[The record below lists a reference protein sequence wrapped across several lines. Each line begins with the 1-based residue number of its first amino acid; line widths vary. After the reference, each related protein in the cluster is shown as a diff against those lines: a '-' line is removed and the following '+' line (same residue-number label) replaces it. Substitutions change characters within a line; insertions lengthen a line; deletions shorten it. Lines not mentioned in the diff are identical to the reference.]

1 MHFGLLG
8 IFQNY
13 RGEMNDADLVQGEMA
28 LAKLADRVGFDS
40 YWAVEHHFFDYS
52 MCPDNLQWLAQVAG
66 VTERI
71 LLGTGAVIMP
81 WNDPYRVAAK
91 MALLDQQS
99 GGRALLGFGRGLS
112 KREYA
117 GFNMPMDE
125 ARGRFDQGTALV
137 LEALNKGFFE
147 ADTEFFSRPK
157 IELRPRP
164 TRGFQDRVYS
174 IGVSPD
180 SALQAAV
187 IGAQLM
193 CLAQQPWEVFRE
205 SALKPYQAKWSSLRE
220 TTPPVPLCGQLMFCD
235 EDGDRARELGN
246 KFVKEY
252 FFTVVEHYEI
262 AGAHFK
268 DTKGYEH
275 YGNAAD
281 AISGMGLD
289 KMADMY
295 ASVNL
300 YGTPDEIVEQ
310 LKRQKEILGV
320 DHDVLVMPKYG
331 SMSQAQAVS
340 SATLFAE
347 RVIPQF
353 S

>member
-13 RGEMNDADLVQGEMA
+13 RGESNDADIVQGEMA
-28 LAKLADRVGFDS
+28 LAKLADGLGFDS

-66 VTERI
+66 ETERI
-71 LLGTGAVIMP
+71 QLGTGAVIMP

-112 KREYA
+112 KKEYA
-117 GFNMPMDE
+117 GFSLPMDE
-125 ARGRFDQGTALV
+125 ARGRFDQGTELV
-137 LEALNKGFFE
+137 LQALNKGFFE

-164 TRGFQDRVYS
+164 TRGFEDRVYA

-180 SALQAAV
+180 SAVQAAV
-187 IGAQLM
+187 LGAQLM
-193 CLAQQPWEVFRE
+193 VLAQQPWEVFRE
-205 SALKPYQAKWSSLRE
+205 VAYKPYLDKWSSLRE
-220 TTPPVPLCGQLMFCD
+220 TPPPPPLCGQLMYCD
-235 EDGDRARELGN
+235 EDGDRAREIGE

-262 AGAHFK
+262 AGEHFK
-268 DTKGYEH
+268 NTAGYEY
-275 YGNAAD
+275 YGNAAE
-281 AISGMGLD
+281 AITAMGLD
-289 KMADMY
+289 KMAEMY
-295 ASVNL
+295 ASVNIF
-300 YGTPDEIVEQ
+300 GTPEEITEQ
-310 LKRQKEILGV
+310 LANQKEILDV
-320 DHDVLVMPKYG
+320 DHDVLVMAKYG
-331 SMSQAQAVS
+331 SMSQAQAEK
-340 SATLFAE
+340 SASLFAE
-347 RVIPQF
+347 RVIPNF
-353 S
+353 

>member
-1 MHFGLLG
+1 MHFGVLG

-13 RGEMNDADLVQGEMA
+13 RGESNDADIVQGELA
-28 LAKLADRVGFDS
+28 LAKLADATGFDS

-71 LLGTGAVIMP
+71 QLGTGAVIMP

-112 KREYA
+112 RREYA
-117 GFNMPMDE
+117 GFDLPMDE

-137 LEALNKGFFE
+137 LEALSKGFFE
-147 ADTEFFSRPK
+147 ADTEFFKRPR
-157 IELRPRP
+157 IDLRPRP
-164 TRGFQDRVYS
+164 TRGFEDRVYS

-187 IGAQLM
+187 LGAQLM

-205 SALKPYQAKWSSLRE
+205 VALTPYQEKWSSLRE
-220 TTPPVPLCGQLMFCD
+220 TPPPPPLCGQLMYCD
-235 EDGDRARELGN
+235 EDGDRARELGA

-262 AGAHFK
+262 AGEHFK
-268 DTKGYEH
+268 DTQGYEH
-275 YGNAAD
+275 YGNAAE
-281 AISGMGLD
+281 AISAMGLD
-289 KMADMY
+289 TMAEMY

-300 YGTPDEIVEQ
+300 YGTPEEIVGQ
-310 LKRQKEILGV
+310 LRQQKEILGV

-331 SMSQAQAVS
+331 SMTQTQAER
-340 SATLFAE
+340 SARLYAE
-347 RVIPQF
+347 RVIPAF
-353 S
+353 R

>member
-13 RGEMNDADLVQGEMA
+13 RGESNDADIVAGEMA
-28 LAKLADRVGFDS
+28 LAKLADARGFDS

-66 VTERI
+66 ETERVQ
-71 LLGTGAVIMP
+71 LGTGAVIMP

-117 GFNMPMDE
+117 GFDLPMDE
-125 ARGRFDQGTALV
+125 ARGRFDQGTSLV

-147 ADTEFFSRPK
+147 ADTEFFRRPR

-164 TRGFQDRVYS
+164 TRGFEDRVFA

-187 IGAQLM
+187 LGAQLM

-205 SALKPYQAKWSSLRE
+205 VALQPYQEKWRSLRE
-220 TTPPVPLCGQLMFCD
+220 TPPPVPLCGQLMYCH
-235 EDGDRARELGN
+235 EDGDRAREEGA

-262 AGAHFK
+262 AGEHFK
-268 DTKGYEH
+268 QTKGYEH
-275 YGNAAD
+275 YGNAAE
-281 AISGMGLD
+281 AISAMGLD
-289 KMADMY
+289 QMAEMY
-295 ASVNL
+295 AGVNL
-300 YGTPDEIVEQ
+300 YGTPEEIVEQ
-310 LKRQKEILGV
+310 LRAQKEILGV

-331 SMSQAQAVS
+331 SMTQAQSES

-347 RVIPQF
+347 RVLPVF
-353 S
+353 R